1 MLELKNISKSFKERD
16 IFKNLNYKFN
26 NSGLYLIVGE
36 SGSGKTTLLNIIS
49 GIEKPDSGQVL
60 YKDKDICSYKEIF
73 SATISYVTQSP
84 NLIFGLTVRQ
94 NIKLVG
100 DIPKELLKEVKLN
113 DLIDKK
119 IDDLSNGERQR
130 LSLIMA
136 YLKANHFILI
146 DEPTAS
152 LDENN
157 ASIISNLIYKM
168 SKSKLVIVTSH
179 NKNLFTPFADY
190 ILTINNFTLEE
201 ERRDKTNK
209 IYHITDM
216 SFVPIICDE
225 LLKFNFND
233 TCIETNTKVEVIK
246 KETLYQQVFNIC
258 KDNINNDIKLIVNNN
273 GEEVISSNEH
283 NKKKILGD
291 CILNLIKNN
300 ILKLTIFSFLTS
312 IICLILFVFID
323 INYFNLVPTTINYL
337 QDKDY
342 EYLPIVRYVSDNSR
356 EYKITYGFK
365 LDADYKNKISYI
377 DTYINEL
384 PTRIYLNNKNEYNIT
399 DFAYENLR
407 DNIKNDIINLN
418 LMLDN
423 DNNIDLS
430 FSINNII
437 KTNCNV
443 KDYLNKDLSLL
454 DNDMLV
460 EKINYLNIDIKSIY
474 EAFFIK
480 NNIKIPLIE
489 TKNLENSLFLPINCH
504 LYNDIDY
511 NNKPLAY
518 HEVIM
523 SNKLYDYLFNEP
535 FSKNKIYNFNIE
547 DLKDNPIYQNL
558 PAFNDIFENGI
569 SIVEVVDSSTYDLY
583 FNDGALL
590 DIVTYYTNYLIS
602 GYVVENNKENIEKIY
617 DLNDF
622 INLEDLACLKT
633 VNSVLAG
640 DDVAKALPYLIM
652 IAFGVSLFMLLLFSY
667 QIINKERKN
676 IINLKLNGIKSKVIL
691 LNYLIIFIF
700 LLLIIF
706 VFGLILDIITNN
718 IINNFLFDLIGD
730 IGVSYLSINYIYI
743 FAIYLI
749 LFVITLIA
757 IIYYINYNIKF
768 KISYISKNY

>member
-73 SATISYVTQSP
+73 SATISYVTQNP

-113 DLIDKK
+113 DLMDKK

-233 TCIETNTKVEVIK
+233 TCIETSTKVEVIK

-273 GEEVISSNEH
+273 GE
-283 NKKKILGD
+283 
-291 CILNLIKNN
+291 
-300 ILKLTIFSFLTS
+300 
-312 IICLILFVFID
+312 
-323 INYFNLVPTTINYL
+323 
-337 QDKDY
+337 
-342 EYLPIVRYVSDNSR
+342 
-356 EYKITYGFK
+356 
-365 LDADYKNKISYI
+365 
-377 DTYINEL
+377 
-384 PTRIYLNNKNEYNIT
+384 
-399 DFAYENLR
+399 
-407 DNIKNDIINLN
+407 
-418 LMLDN
+418 
-423 DNNIDLS
+423 
-430 FSINNII
+430 
-437 KTNCNV
+437 
-443 KDYLNKDLSLL
+443 
-454 DNDMLV
+454 
-460 EKINYLNIDIKSIY
+460 
-474 EAFFIK
+474 
-480 NNIKIPLIE
+480 
-489 TKNLENSLFLPINCH
+489 
-504 LYNDIDY
+504 
-511 NNKPLAY
+511 
-518 HEVIM
+518 
-523 SNKLYDYLFNEP
+523 
-535 FSKNKIYNFNIE
+535 
-547 DLKDNPIYQNL
+547 
-558 PAFNDIFENGI
+558 
-569 SIVEVVDSSTYDLY
+569 
-583 FNDGALL
+583 
-590 DIVTYYTNYLIS
+590 
-602 GYVVENNKENIEKIY
+602 
-617 DLNDF
+617 
-622 INLEDLACLKT
+622 
-633 VNSVLAG
+633 
-640 DDVAKALPYLIM
+640 
-652 IAFGVSLFMLLLFSY
+652 
-667 QIINKERKN
+667 
-676 IINLKLNGIKSKVIL
+676 
-691 LNYLIIFIF
+691 
-700 LLLIIF
+700 
-706 VFGLILDIITNN
+706 
-718 IINNFLFDLIGD
+718 
-730 IGVSYLSINYIYI
+730 
-743 FAIYLI
+743 
-749 LFVITLIA
+749 
-757 IIYYINYNIKF
+757 
-768 KISYISKNY
+768 

>member
-73 SATISYVTQSP
+73 SATISYVTQNP

-291 CILNLIKNN
+291 CILNIIKNN

-480 NNIKIPLIE
+480 NNIKTPLIE

-602 GYVVENNKENIEKIY
+602 GYVVENSKENIEKIY

-718 IINNFLFDLIGD
+718 IINNFLFDLIGN
-730 IGVSYLSINYIYI
+730 IGVSYLFINYIYI

>member
-1 MLELKNISKSFKERD
+1 METS
-16 IFKNLNYKFN
+16 
-26 NSGLYLIVGE
+26 
-36 SGSGKTTLLNIIS
+36 
-49 GIEKPDSGQVL
+49 
-60 YKDKDICSYKEIF
+60 
-73 SATISYVTQSP
+73 
-84 NLIFGLTVRQ
+84 
-94 NIKLVG
+94 
-100 DIPKELLKEVKLN
+100 
-113 DLIDKK
+113 
-119 IDDLSNGERQR
+119 
-130 LSLIMA
+130 
-136 YLKANHFILI
+136 ILI
-146 DEPTAS
+146 
-152 LDENN
+152 
-157 ASIISNLIYKM
+157 
-168 SKSKLVIVTSH
+168 
-179 NKNLFTPFADY
+179 
-190 ILTINNFTLEE
+190 
-201 ERRDKTNK
+201 
-209 IYHITDM
+209 
-216 SFVPIICDE
+216 
-225 LLKFNFND
+225 
-233 TCIETNTKVEVIK
+233 
-246 KETLYQQVFNIC
+246 
-258 KDNINNDIKLIVNNN
+258 
-273 GEEVISSNEH
+273 G
-283 NKKKILGD
+283 
-291 CILNLIKNN
+291 
-300 ILKLTIFSFLTS
+300 
-312 IICLILFVFID
+312 
-323 INYFNLVPTTINYL
+323 
-337 QDKDY
+337 
-342 EYLPIVRYVSDNSR
+342 
-356 EYKITYGFK
+356 
-365 LDADYKNKISYI
+365 
-377 DTYINEL
+377 
-384 PTRIYLNNKNEYNIT
+384 
-399 DFAYENLR
+399 
-407 DNIKNDIINLN
+407 
-418 LMLDN
+418 
-423 DNNIDLS
+423 
-430 FSINNII
+430 
-437 KTNCNV
+437 
-443 KDYLNKDLSLL
+443 
-454 DNDMLV
+454 
-460 EKINYLNIDIKSIY
+460 
-474 EAFFIK
+474 

-718 IINNFLFDLIGD
+718 IINNFLFDLIGN
-730 IGVSYLSINYIYI
+730 IGVSYLFINYIYI

>member
-73 SATISYVTQSP
+73 SAIISYVTQNP

-291 CILNLIKNN
+291 CILNIIKNN
-300 ILKLTIFSFLTS
+300 ILKLTIFSILTS

-460 EKINYLNIDIKSIY
+460 EKINYLNIDIKPIY

-489 TKNLENSLFLPINCH
+489 TKNLENRIFLPINCH

-718 IINNFLFDLIGD
+718 IINNFLFDLIGN
-730 IGVSYLSINYIYI
+730 IGVSYLFINYIYI